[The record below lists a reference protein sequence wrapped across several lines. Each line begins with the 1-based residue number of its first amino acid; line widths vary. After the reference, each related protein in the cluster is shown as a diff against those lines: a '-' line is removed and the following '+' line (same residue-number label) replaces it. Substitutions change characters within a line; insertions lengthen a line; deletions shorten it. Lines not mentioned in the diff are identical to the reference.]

1 MKYQVASIVCRDEIY
16 QAGFA
21 DFFDTGA
28 HDDIANDNPQS
39 WSYVSCYTESYH
51 YGSDKTSWSQYF
63 FDVFPSTISEAIDE
77 AEKHKY
83 AYYRDISC
91 RTLESRFAS
100 YYASDHQSS
109 YSKN

>member
-39 WSYVSCYTESYH
+39 
-51 YGSDKTSWSQYF
+51 
-63 FDVFPSTISEAIDE
+63 
-77 AEKHKY
+77 
-83 AYYRDISC
+83 
-91 RTLESRFAS
+91 
-100 YYASDHQSS
+100 
-109 YSKN
+109 